1 MNHPA
6 GRIGKRLTVK
16 VDDVMRPREECGLCG
31 PGDILIDVIGVMSAK
46 RCGCLLVCEEPG
58 NTLVGIFTDGDLRR
72 AIEREGADALKKPMR
87 DMMKHSPATC
97 APGAMAYNAMLEME
111 RREDSQ
117 QKKRVKELPI
127 VDESKQVI
135 GLVTLHDIV
144 RFGL

>member
-1 MNHPA
+1 
-6 GRIGKRLTVK
+6 
-16 VDDVMRPREECGLCG
+16 
-31 PGDILIDVIGVMSAK
+31 
-46 RCGCLLVCEEPG
+46 
-58 NTLVGIFTDGDLRR
+58 
-72 AIEREGADALKKPMR
+72 
-87 DMMKHSPATC
+87 
-97 APGAMAYNAMLEME
+97 MAYNAMLEME